1 MCRARNARGPEA
13 FDHTGTVS
21 EDCLGQRAQAAEDP
35 RVIPR
40 MDHIMLLS
48 PALLFPSLL
57 LASAIFGIVSL
68 LRHPRRPA
76 MIVRMGLGS
85 CSVIVAA
92 AALLAGEALI
102 GQVSAQDR
110 GAPAAGTCAALEGR
124 KNAAG
129 GNGGPP
135 QRASLGAGGF
145 LPA

>member
-1 MCRARNARGPEA
+1 
-13 FDHTGTVS
+13 
-21 EDCLGQRAQAAEDP
+21 
-35 RVIPR
+35 
-40 MDHIMLLS
+40 MDHIMLLA

-68 LRHPRRPA
+68 LRHPRTPA

-110 GAPAAGTCAALEGR
+110 GAPAAGASAAPQGR
-124 KNAAG
+124 KIAAG
-129 GNGGPP
+129 GDGGPP
-135 QRASLGAGGF
+135 TRASLVAAR
-145 LPA
+145 LLSA